1 MKVHKLMKVI
11 LSFLTILFMLGSGNN
26 NHTLAQGNQ
35 QGGRD
40 VTDGTKIKITNFKIF
55 RRGTSDEVNTLSTRT
70 GYELQFD
77 WDASAY
83 GTTLKKGD
91 YFTVKL
97 PDAMNVDASQANKEL
112 DIKNEEDKVIARAV
126 ITGANGGGGNIKF
139 TFSEVVDNLA
149 NIKGNFKMAFVLNE
163 TKVKLNEKNVLTVTV
178 GVTNHPIVEGGILI
192 KPAGKQDPTEELG
205 KWAWDKVLKDFYD
218 GTERRYITDPD
229 AIAAIKKGSTRWL
242 LRVNV
247 KGANLKNVVVSDK
260 LHGDEL
266 GYVKIIP
273 GTFVMYEGVANE
285 NGSATKIKN
294 EKNISAQVNLAP
306 DRKSFTYNLGNT
318 EGKTYFIIYYTS
330 FPEGSMLKVTN
341 KAQITHEDGK
351 SAEKTD
357 RFKEAIAGG
366 FAIGDNASR
375 ILITK
380 VDADNTKIKLA
391 KAKFKLYNEN
401 KQPVLGTDG
410 QPIVLETN
418 EGGIAQSEKLVEG
431 TYYLEEIQA
440 PENYLLPKDAGNNTE
455 NEGKD
460 NFYKVQVT
468 KDGAQLFIPNKYGG
482 TSVSGEKTWDD
493 NNDQDGKRPPKIT
506 VILKKTVDGQTSEVK
521 RQDVTPNSEGKW
533 KYEFTNLPLYE
544 DGKPITYSVDEV
556 DVPGYTKETTATAAT
571 RTTNGPDYNLTN
583 KHEPEKR
590 AIEGQKIWNDNNNQ
604 DGKRPTS
611 IKVKLYK
618 KVGDN
623 NPEYVTEKVVTEGAD
638 KAWKWK
644 FENLDKYENKQE
656 IQYTVEEEVT
666 NGYAGVVTG
675 SMAAGFNI
683 TNSYKPETVDISG
696 EKTWEDNNNQDG
708 KRPQS
713 ITVKLIKQ
721 VEGGQPEVKETKVV
735 REGTDK
741 KWKYEFNNLPR
752 YENGKLI
759 TYSIDEV
766 DVPGYTKETTATRT
780 TNGPDYNLTNK
791 HEPETVNISGEKTWD
806 DNNNQD
812 GKRPESITV
821 KLMKQVEGGQPEV
834 KETKVVT
841 KGQDDKWKYEFNN
854 LPRYENGKLITYSID
869 EEAVTGY
876 KKEVTGYNLKNSYT
890 PGKTKVQVT
899 KAWEDKDNQDGK
911 RPASVTVKLLADG
924 VEVPGK
930 TLTLTATNNWTG
942 SFTDLDEY
950 KAGNKIVYTVKEE
963 EVGNGYDSKVIGSP
977 EDGFKVINT
986 RQTEKVNVE
995 GTKTWNDADNQDGK
1009 RPTEIKINLLK
1020 NGTVVE
1026 TKTVTEKD
1034 GWKWKF
1040 ENLDKYAN
1048 GEVINYTITEEAVEN
1063 GYTSEITKTGE
1074 NTFTVKNTR
1083 EPEKTFVEGTKTWDD
1098 ANNQDGKRPTKIKV
1112 TLYKKLIVLPRG
1124 EDDGRIKVAEKE
1136 VTQAD
1141 DWKWKF
1147 ENLDKYEAG
1156 QQIEYFVTEDPVEGY
1171 TTEINKVG
1179 KEDGR
1184 VEFNIV
1190 NKHLPEKAVV
1200 SGTKTW
1206 IDNNNAD
1213 GKRPGSI
1220 KVILNKTVDG
1230 KTTKVAEKEVTAK
1243 DNWNYAFNDLPKYEN
1258 GKEIKYSIDEVD
1270 VPGYKKSIKGYNL
1283 ENKYI
1288 PPKPKLPKTGSA
1300 PSEVGGL
1307 GVLGLL
1313 AGYVLIRRKNKVN

>member
-218 GTERRYITDPD
+218 GTDRRYITDPD

-482 TSVSGEKTWDD
+482 TSVSGEKTWND
-493 NNDQDGKRPPKIT
+493 NDDQDGKRPTKIT

-521 RQDVTPNSEGKW
+521 RQDVTPNSEGEW

-544 DGKPITYSVDEV
+544 NGKPIIYSVDEV

-618 KVGDN
+618 KVGNN

-675 SMAAGFNI
+675 SMAAGFKI
-683 TNSYKPETVDISG
+683 TNS
-696 EKTWEDNNNQDG
+696 
-708 KRPQS
+708 
-713 ITVKLIKQ
+713 
-721 VEGGQPEVKETKVV
+721 
-735 REGTDK
+735 
-741 KWKYEFNNLPR
+741 
-752 YENGKLI
+752 
-759 TYSIDEV
+759 
-766 DVPGYTKETTATRT
+766 RT
-780 TNGPDYNLTNK
+780 
-791 HEPETVNISGEKTWD
+791 PETVNISGEKTWE

-854 LPRYENGKLITYSID
+854 LPKYENGKLITYSIDEEKVAGYDKVTTRTTNGPDYNLTNKHEPETVNISGEKTWEDNNNQDGKRPESITVKLMKQVEGGQPEVKETKVVTKGQDDKWKYEFNNLPKYENGKLITYSID

-876 KKEVTGYNLKNSYT
+876 KKEITGNNLKNSYT

-924 VEVPGK
+924 VEVPSK

-950 KAGNKIVYTVKEE
+950 KAGKKIVYTVKEE

-1083 EPEKTFVEGTKTWDD
+1083 ESEKTFVEGTKTWDD

-1147 ENLDKYEAG
+1147 ENLDKYESG

-1206 IDNNNAD
+1206 VDNNDQD

-1243 DNWNYAFNDLPKYEN
+1243 DNWNYEFTNLPKYEN
-1258 GKEIKYSIDEVD
+1258 GKVIKYSIDEVD
-1270 VPGYKKSIKGYNL
+1270 VPGYEKSIKGYNL

-1288 PPKPKLPKTGSA
+1288 PKKPGLPKTGST

-1313 AGYVLIRRKNKVN
+1313 AGYVLIRRKNKAN

>member
-218 GTERRYITDPD
+218 GTDRRYITDPD

-482 TSVSGEKTWDD
+482 TSVSGEKTWND
-493 NNDQDGKRPPKIT
+493 NDDQDGKRPTKIT

-521 RQDVTPNSEGKW
+521 RQDVTPNSEGEW

-544 DGKPITYSVDEV
+544 NGKPIIYSVDEV

-590 AIEGQKIWNDNNNQ
+590 TIEGQKIWNDNNNQ

-618 KVGDN
+618 KLGN
-623 NPEYVTEKVVTEGAD
+623 GAKELKETKEVTEGAD

-683 TNSYKPETVDISG
+683 TNSHT
-696 EKTWEDNNNQDG
+696 
-708 KRPQS
+708 
-713 ITVKLIKQ
+713 
-721 VEGGQPEVKETKVV
+721 
-735 REGTDK
+735 
-741 KWKYEFNNLPR
+741 
-752 YENGKLI
+752 
-759 TYSIDEV
+759 
-766 DVPGYTKETTATRT
+766 
-780 TNGPDYNLTNK
+780 
-791 HEPETVNISGEKTWD
+791 PETVNISGEKTWE

-841 KGQDDKWKYEFNN
+841 KGQDDKWKYEFKN
-854 LPRYENGKLITYSID
+854 LPKYENGKLITYSID

-876 KKEVTGYNLKNSYT
+876 KKEITGNNLKNSYT

-899 KAWEDKDNQDGK
+899 KAWEDKDNQDGV
-911 RPASVTVKLLADG
+911 RPASVKVKLLADG

-1112 TLYKKLIVLPRG
+1112 TLYKKPIVLPRG

-1156 QQIEYFVTEDPVEGY
+1156 QPIEYFVTEDPVEGY

-1206 IDNNNAD
+1206 VDNNDQA

-1243 DNWNYAFNDLPKYEN
+1243 DNWNYEFTNLPKYEN
-1258 GKEIKYSIDEVD
+1258 GKVIKYSIDEVD
-1270 VPGYKKSIKGYNL
+1270 VPGYEKTIKGYNL

-1288 PPKPKLPKTGSA
+1288 PKKPGLPKTGSA

-1313 AGYVLIRRKNKVN
+1313 AGYVLIRRKNKAN

>member
-218 GTERRYITDPD
+218 GTDRRYITDPD

-380 VDADNTKIKLA
+380 VDADNTAIKLA

-418 EGGIAQSEKLVEG
+418 DGGIAQSEKLVEG

-482 TSVSGEKTWDD
+482 TSVSGEKTWND

-521 RQDVTPNSEGKW
+521 RQDVTPNSEGEW

-544 DGKPITYSVDEV
+544 DGKPVEYSIDEV

-571 RTTNGPDYNLTN
+571 RTTNDPDYNLTN

-618 KVGDN
+618 KVGNN

-675 SMAAGFNI
+675 SMAAGFKI
-683 TNSYKPETVDISG
+683 TNSRTPETVNISG

-708 KRPQS
+708 KRPES

-741 KWKYEFNNLPR
+741 
-752 YENGKLI
+752 
-759 TYSIDEV
+759 
-766 DVPGYTKETTATRT
+766 
-780 TNGPDYNLTNK
+780 
-791 HEPETVNISGEKTWD
+791 
-806 DNNNQD
+806 
-812 GKRPESITV
+812 
-821 KLMKQVEGGQPEV
+821 
-834 KETKVVT
+834 
-841 KGQDDKWKYEFNN
+841 KWKYEFNN

-1112 TLYKKLIVLPRG
+1112 TLYKKPIVLPRG

-1206 IDNNNAD
+1206 VDNNDQD

-1270 VPGYKKSIKGYNL
+1270 VPGYEKTIKGHNL

-1288 PPKPKLPKTGSA
+1288 PPKPKLPKTGST

-1313 AGYVLIRRKNKVN
+1313 AGYVLIRRKNKAN